1 MHTLLIVL
9 ILSACILLAA
19 SHDGGSEKGR
29 PGVNSS
35 VISSEQNPQKNQNDP
50 KDVSIT
56 EKEQAGLT
64 RIAMAVLDNHF
75 APDGDKV
82 SLADLTDSFEVPNNY
97 NIPAGLF
104 VTFYKDGK
112 TRACWGSVQPIHLDL
127 VKATVYTAED
137 ALNKEYRHRPITRAE
152 LKDIKVQVTVVKQSV
167 PIGSHHELNPLHD
180 GLLLK
185 ARGKGAVILPGEA
198 SDPHHQI
205 VMARLKAGIR
215 PVESCEL
222 YRLKT
227 DVYK

>member
-19 SHDGGSEKGR
+19 SHDGGSESSG

-35 VISSEQNPQKNQNDP
+35 VICTDRQKKKEFSKAP
-50 KDVSIT
+50 K
-56 EKEQAGLT
+56 KEQAGLT
-64 RIAMAVLDNHF
+64 RIAMAVLENHF
-75 APDGDKV
+75 AAEGERAT
-82 SLADLTDSFEVPNNY
+82 LADLSESFEVPTNY
-97 NIPAGLF
+97 KIPAGLF
-104 VTFYKDGK
+104 ITFYKEGK
-112 TRACWGSVQPIHLDL
+112 TRACWGSVQPIHPDL

-152 LKDIKVQVTVVKQSV
+152 LKDIKVQVTVIRQSV

-205 VMARLKAGIR
+205 VMARLKAGVR

>member
-19 SHDGGSEKGR
+19 SYDGGSENNR
-29 PGVNSS
+29 PVVNSS
-35 VISSEQNPQKNQNDP
+35 VISSNLDNK
-50 KDVSIT
+50 KDCSKAQ
-56 EKEQAGLT
+56 KEQAGLT
-64 RIAMAVLDNHF
+64 RIAMAVLENHF
-75 APDGDKV
+75 AAGGERAT
-82 SLADLTDSFEVPNNY
+82 LADLSESFEVPTDY
-97 NIPAGLF
+97 KIPAGLF

-112 TRACWGSVQPIHLDL
+112 TRACWGSVQPIHPDL

-152 LKDIKVQVTVVKQSV
+152 LKDIKAQVTVIRQSV

-205 VMARLKAGIR
+205 VMARLKAGVR

>member
-19 SHDGGSEKGR
+19 GYDGGSENSR
-29 PGVNSS
+29 PVVNSS
-35 VISSEQNPQKNQNDP
+35 VTSSNLENK
-50 KDVSIT
+50 KDFSKAQ
-56 EKEQAGLT
+56 KEQAGLT
-64 RIAMAVLDNHF
+64 RIAMAVLENHF
-75 APDGDKV
+75 AADGERAT
-82 SLADLTDSFEVPNNY
+82 LADLSESFEVPTNY
-97 NIPAGLF
+97 KIPAGLF

-112 TRACWGSVQPIHLDL
+112 TRACWGSVHQIHPDL

-152 LKDIKVQVTVVKQSV
+152 LKDIKVQVTVIRQSV

-205 VMARLKAGIR
+205 VMARLKAGVR